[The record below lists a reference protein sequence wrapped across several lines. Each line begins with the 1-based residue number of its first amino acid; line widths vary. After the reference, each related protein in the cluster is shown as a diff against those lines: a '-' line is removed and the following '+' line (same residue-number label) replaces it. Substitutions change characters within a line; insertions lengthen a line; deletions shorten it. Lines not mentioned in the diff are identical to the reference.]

1 MDIIQKLDDEPNDVG
16 GLTAAELKYEFDR
29 AGNIIKGYINNTLL
43 PAISDTVAEEEARAQ
58 AEAERVQA
66 ESERKLAESER
77 IAAESQRVINEQA
90 RVNAEQIR
98 LASEDE
104 RISAEQ
110 ERKSN
115 EQDRVSNEQ
124 KRVSAEQLR
133 ISAEEERAA
142 AEAERVDE
150 TNGVVARAE
159 READAAEFARKA
171 IENMDV
177 YAVDLPAGTPASV
190 QKGSSGDSV
199 LLTFGIPQGQRG
211 VQGIAGPVGP
221 VG

>member
-16 GLTAAELKYEFDR
+16 GLTAAELKFEFDR
-29 AGNIIKGYINNTLL
+29 AGNTIKKYINETLL
-43 PAISDTVAEEEARAQ
+43 PAVSDTVAEAEERAK

-66 ESERKLAESER
+66 ESERVSAEQKRVAAESKRIIDEQARLSAEKARVSAENQRLSAESARNLREEERIQNEQKR
-77 IAAESQRVINEQA
+77 IAAE
-90 RVNAEQIR
+90 
-98 LASEDE
+98 
-104 RISAEQ
+104 Q
-110 ERKSN
+110 E
-115 EQDRVSNEQ
+115 
-124 KRVSAEQLR
+124 R
-133 ISAEEERAA
+133 ISAEEERIK

-150 TNGVVARAE
+150 TNGIVARAE
-159 READAAEFARKA
+159 READAAEFARRA